1 MAFFMAKRINPKQL
15 QLPSLDAGDVRN
27 EYVLY
32 NSSSA
37 DHLYQMA
44 EDEAFYLGN
53 QLTEKQKEYL
63 VSVGQPPES
72 NNKIRP
78 AVEQVLSNVAASSPE
93 WDINP
98 VGKLDNELAYVYNAL
113 FDKIWYDS
121 KGDVQFRNCAK
132 SFIIKGL
139 SYLYVYPDWHAD
151 NGLGALRLKYIRPE
165 AVLGDPNSALPDFSD
180 ASSIIYSDLHTKHHL
195 QEAFPQYA
203 DLIED
208 AEEDYLLSE
217 TGSDKY
223 ARDQVLT
230 RADMPEDHQP
240 KIRKYIRWTKV
251 SVPIAVITE
260 TLTGNTQIFDR
271 EGYIELTK
279 DPQYDEFLKDGVIQ
293 ETLSYETRV
302 RESCVF
308 GDKMGYDNVL
318 PITRYP
324 IIPSCNEHSGTPYPS
339 GDVRHAKSPQRMLN
353 RTEALLIAHTT
364 ATSNFKLV
372 VEDGAI
378 DPNELAKWAVPNA
391 IVRANPGAL
400 AQGKIKEFSPPAVSS
415 QLYNEKSRYELDIE
429 QVFGAYKYLQG
440 YAAES
445 PGTVGEAQLV
455 DEAVARKQ
463 NWKIMPLFDMLTQ
476 AGRVVK
482 EWIPFVYNQQR
493 VIRLVNEQGEQQNV
507 TMNQLVKDKSGSV
520 QRMYDMISADMD
532 VRVVIGSTRAK
543 APMAELQKDLALM
556 NAGIYDRTEVI
567 MNLQGD
573 VDKIGLVQRH
583 GEIAQ
588 LSQQVQQLGEQ
599 VKKLS
604 GDLQTREREV
614 FHANMRAEIAEA
626 TKPVA
631 QAINN
636 VKANAKL
643 EESRQRDKTRQAA
656 QDIDTL
662 MNTVNSENR
671 ASA

>member
-1 MAFFMAKRINPKQL
+1 MAKRIKLKQL
-15 QLPSLDAGDVRN
+15 RLPSVESGDIRD

-32 NSSSA
+32 QSSSS
-37 DHLYQMA
+37 DHRYQIA

-53 QLTEKQKEYL
+53 QLTVKQKEYL

-78 AVEQVLSNVAASSPE
+78 AVEQVLSNVAAASPE

-98 VGKLDNELAYVYNAL
+98 VGKLDNELAFVYNAL

-121 KGDVQFRNCAK
+121 QGDVQFRNCAK
-132 SFIIKGL
+132 AFIVKGL
-139 SYLYVYPDWHAD
+139 CYLYVYPDWHAD
-151 NGLGALRLKYIRPE
+151 NGFGALRMKSIRPE
-165 AVLGDPNSALPDFSD
+165 AVFPDPNSMLPDFSD
-180 ASSIIYSDLHTKHHL
+180 ASSVIYSDLHTKKHL
-195 QEAFPQYA
+195 KNIFPQYSSE
-203 DLIED
+203 IED
-208 AEEDYLLSE
+208 AEEDYLISE

-223 ARDQVLT
+223 SRDQMVT
-230 RADMPEDHQP
+230 RADVSQDHQP
-240 KIRKYIRWTKV
+240 KIRKFIRWTKV
-251 SVPIAVITE
+251 SVPIAVVTE
-260 TLTGNTQIFDR
+260 ALTGNAQVFDYA
-271 EGYIELTK
+271 GYEELIK
-279 DPQYDEFLKDGVIQ
+279 DPEYDKFVEEGVIR
-293 ETLSYETRV
+293 EELSYETRV
-302 RESCVF
+302 RETCMF
-308 GDKMGYDNVL
+308 GDKIGYDDVL
-318 PITRYP
+318 PIANYP
-324 IIPSCNEHSGTPYPS
+324 LIPACNEHTGTPYPS

-463 NWKIMPLFDMLTQ
+463 NWKIMPLFDMLTSV
-476 AGRVVK
+476 GRVVK

-493 VIRLVNEQGEQQNV
+493 VLRLINEQGQAQDV
-507 TMNQLVKDKSGSV
+507 VMNQLVRDKSGSV
-520 QRMYDMISADMD
+520 KRMYDMVSADMD
-532 VRVVIGSTRAK
+532 VKVVIGSTRAK
-543 APMAELQKDLALM
+543 SPMAELQKDLSLM
-556 NAGIYDRTEVI
+556 NVGIYDKAEVI
-567 MNLQGD
+567 MNMQGD
-573 VDKIGLVQRH
+573 VDKIGLIQRH

-588 LSQQVQQLGEQ
+588 LSQQVQQLQEQ
-599 VKKLS
+599 LDKLS

-631 QAINN
+631 QAVSNI
-636 VKANAKL
+636 KANAKV
-643 EESRQRDKTRQAA
+643 EQARQADKTRKVAE
-656 QDIDTL
+656 DLDSL
-662 MNTVNSENR
+662 LGSVNSETR